1 MSSNIVMVG
10 GSLLSF
16 VDGFSFQE
24 RQDIMNSLALAQY
37 SADKS
42 LKNDKLLV
50 DWFDLFTESLMA
62 VGWEVDEDMRS
73 GWAETGI
80 FYSLEEAVL
89 DGLKHV
95 NQASLRAS
103 LQHSIEMLK
112 LDKVSQDIF
121 ESRNRNGA
129 MAHYQFVPCEHRKAL
144 GSYMFVSGMKVKSR
158 VNLDNIFFDGKKI
171 KADDALDV
179 QTACSGFYLK
189 TENYNP
195 HRDVVLQKM
204 SEIGD
209 DFFKNLKQ

>member
-37 SADKS
+37 SADKHLES
-42 LKNDKLLV
+42 DALLV
-50 DWFDLFTESLMA
+50 DWFDLFSESLMA

-73 GWAETGI
+73 EWPDTGV

-89 DGLKHV
+89 DGLKYV
-95 NQASLRAS
+95 NQASLRAA

-121 ESRNRNGA
+121 ESRNRNGS

-158 VNLDNIFFDGKKI
+158 VNLDNIFINGKKI
-171 KADDALDV
+171 NTYYSLYV

-189 TENYNP
+189 T
-195 HRDVVLQKM
+195 
-204 SEIGD
+204 
-209 DFFKNLKQ
+209 